1 MLNRASA
8 HISMELRATRASKPA
23 QIVSRRLVMDESV
36 RFIEKSVTF
45 RATQGESI
53 KLSAASVLPM
63 VLLVRRPLRLKILI
77 SRELFLRHG

>member
-1 MLNRASA
+1 
-8 HISMELRATRASKPA
+8 
-23 QIVSRRLVMDESV
+23 MDESV